1 MTLLII
7 HTEIKK
13 WILLNSQEGFLDYL
27 PTNISSDL
35 KEAKEAWRIL
45 AINSRSKSTVEKA
58 QLYVFSD
65 KLIKCIDKG
74 G

>member
-7 HTEIKK
+7 HPEIKK

-45 AINSRSKSTVEKA
+45 AINSRLKSTVEKA
-58 QLYVFSD
+58 QLYVFF
-65 KLIKCIDKG
+65 
-74 G
+74 